1 MTLRKSGF
9 PLQKIKAAEAG
20 QLELVTGLFYLLFLG
35 ILLCGT
41 LQLDV
46 FRASAAY
53 LEDALA
59 ASNLASAV
67 IDVEEYGISHSILI
81 RDPQEA
87 YEIYLSALRG
97 NLNLNEDWECP
108 ARGLIGGRVSVLN
121 YTVYNVEEDTVEIFH
136 YDENGQLFVSDGNM
150 GNVYAPDGKLIEST
164 SIYSEVTC
172 PVRGIMGVETQAR
185 KSNLADIV
193 ANEQPE

>member
-1 MTLRKSGF
+1 MSLRKSVF
-9 PLQKIKAAEAG
+9 PRRSTERAEAG
-20 QLELVTGLFYLLFLG
+20 QLEWVTGLFFILFLG
-35 ILLCGT
+35 ILMCGI

-81 RDPQEA
+81 KDPGEA

-97 NLNLNEDWECP
+97 NLNLNGEWECP
-108 ARGLIGGRVSVLN
+108 AKGLIGGKVSVLN
-121 YTVYNVEEDTVEIFH
+121 YTIYNVKEDTVEIYH
-136 YDENGQLFVSDGNM
+136 YDEDGQMFFSSGSTGYVQ
-150 GNVYAPDGKLIEST
+150 APDGKVIEST
-164 SIYSEVTC
+164 SVYSEVTY
-172 PVRGIMGVETQAR
+172 PVRGIMGVEAQAR

-193 ANEQPE
+193 ANE

>member
-1 MTLRKSGF
+1 MKKNGF
-9 PLQKIKAAEAG
+9 PRQSIEETETG
-20 QLELVTGLFYLLFLG
+20 QLELVTGLFFILFLG
-35 ILLCGT
+35 LLLCGI

-81 RDPQEA
+81 KDPDRA
-87 YEIYLSALRG
+87 YAIYLSALQA
-97 NLNLNEDWECP
+97 NLNLNEEWECP
-108 ARGLIGGRVSVLN
+108 AKELIGGKVSVPD
-121 YTVYNVEEDTVEIFH
+121 YTVYNVKEDKVKIYH
-136 YDENGQLFVSDGNM
+136 YDENGQVFFSEGSLGS
-150 GNVYAPDGKLIEST
+150 VYAPNGKLIEST
-164 SIYSEVTC
+164 SIYSEVTY
-172 PVRGIMGVETQAR
+172 PVKGIMGVEVQAH

-193 ANEQPE
+193 AN

>member
-1 MTLRKSGF
+1 MTLRKNGF
-9 PLQKIKAAEAG
+9 PRQSIEKAEPG
-20 QLELVTGLFYLLFLG
+20 QLEWVTGLFFLLFLG
-35 ILLCGT
+35 ILLCGI

-81 RDPQEA
+81 RDPEEA
-87 YEIYLSALRG
+87 YAIYQSALKG
-97 NLNLNEDWECP
+97 NLNLNGEWECP
-108 ARGLIGGRVSVLN
+108 AGGLISGKVGILD
-121 YTVYNVEEDTVEIFH
+121 YTVYNVKEGMVEIYH
-136 YDENGQLFVSDGNM
+136 YDENGQVSYAGGNV
-150 GNVYAPDGKLIEST
+150 GSVYAPNGKMIEST
-164 SIYSEVTC
+164 SVYSEVTY
-172 PVRGIMGVETQAR
+172 PVKGIMGVEAQAR

-193 ANEQPE
+193 ANE

>member
-1 MTLRKSGF
+1 MILKKSGF
-9 PLQKIKAAEAG
+9 PRQRIKAEAG
-20 QLELVTGLFYLLFLG
+20 SLELVTGLFYLLFLG
-35 ILLCGT
+35 ILLCGI

-81 RDPQEA
+81 RDPDEA

-97 NLNLNEDWECP
+97 NLNLNEEWECP
-108 ARGLIGGRVSVLN
+108 AKSLISGKVSVLN
-121 YTVYNVEEDTVEIFH
+121 YTVYNVKEDIVEIYH
-136 YDENGQLFVSDGNM
+136 YDGSGQMSYSDGST
-150 GNVYAPDGKLIEST
+150 GHVQAPDGKSIEHT
-164 SIYSEVTC
+164 SIYSEVTY
-172 PVRGIMGVETQAR
+172 PVRGIMGVEAQAR

-193 ANEQPE
+193 VNE

>member
-1 MTLRKSGF
+1 MILRRSGF
-9 PLQKIKAAEAG
+9 PRQSIEETEAG
-20 QLELVTGLFYLLFLG
+20 QLEWVTGLFFILFLG
-35 ILLCGT
+35 ILLCGI

-67 IDVEEYGISHSILI
+67 IDVEEYGISHAILVK
-81 RDPQEA
+81 DPDEA

-97 NLNLNEDWECP
+97 NLNLNEEWECP
-108 ARGLIGGRVSVLN
+108 AKGLISGRVSVLN
-121 YTVYNVEEDTVEIFH
+121 YTVYNVKDRVVEIYH
-136 YDENGQLFVSDGNM
+136 YDENGRIFFSSGILGGVQS
-150 GNVYAPDGKLIEST
+150 PDGKTIEST
-164 SIYSEVTC
+164 SIYSEITY
-172 PVRGIMGVETQAR
+172 PVRGIMGVEAQAR

-193 ANEQPE
+193 ANQ

>member
-1 MTLRKSGF
+1 MILKKSGF
-9 PLQKIKAAEAG
+9 PRQRIKAAEAG

-35 ILLCGT
+35 IMLCGI

-81 RDPQEA
+81 KDPNEA
-87 YEIYLSALRG
+87 YEIYLSALRA
-97 NLNLNEDWECP
+97 NLNLNDEWECS
-108 ARGLIGGRVSVLN
+108 AKGLIGGRVSVLN
-121 YTVYNVEEDTVEIFH
+121 YIVYNVKEDMVEIYH
-136 YDENGQLFVSDGNM
+136 YDESGQLFFSGGNT
-150 GNVYAPDGKLIEST
+150 GNVYAPDGKMIEST
-164 SIYSEVTC
+164 SVYSEVAY
-172 PVRGIMGVETQAR
+172 PVRGIMGVEVQAC

-193 ANEQPE
+193 ANE

>member
-1 MTLRKSGF
+1 M
-9 PLQKIKAAEAG
+9 
-20 QLELVTGLFYLLFLG
+20 LFLG
-35 ILLCGT
+35 ILLCGI

-81 RDPQEA
+81 KDPDKA

-97 NLNLNEDWECP
+97 NLNLNEEWECP
-108 ARGLIGGRVSVLN
+108 AKSLIDGKVSVLN
-121 YTVYNVEEDTVEIFH
+121 YTVYNVKEDTVEIYH
-136 YDENGQLFVSDGNM
+136 YDEDGQMSFFVGSM
-150 GNVYAPDGKLIEST
+150 GDIQSPDGKMIEST
-164 SIYSEVTC
+164 SVYSEVTY
-172 PVRGIMGVETQAR
+172 PVRGILGVEAQAR

-193 ANEQPE
+193 TNE

>member
-1 MTLRKSGF
+1 MILKKKEF
-9 PLQKIKAAEAG
+9 PLPSIEIAEAG
-20 QLELVTGLFYLLFLG
+20 QLEWVTGLFFLLFLG

-67 IDVEEYGISHSILI
+67 IDVEEYGISHTILVK
-81 RDPQEA
+81 DPDEA
-87 YEIYLSALRG
+87 YGIYLSALRG
-97 NLNLNEDWECP
+97 NLNLNEDWESS
-108 ARGLIGGRVSVLN
+108 AGGLIGGRVSVLS
-121 YTVYNVEEDTVEIFH
+121 YIIYNVIEDRVEIYH
-136 YDENGQLFVSDGNM
+136 YDEEGRMSFSLGETGAVLSPG
-150 GNVYAPDGKLIEST
+150 GKRIENT
-164 SIYSEVTC
+164 SIYSEVAY
-172 PVRGIMGVETQAR
+172 PVGGILGVEAVAH

-193 ANEQPE
+193 ANE